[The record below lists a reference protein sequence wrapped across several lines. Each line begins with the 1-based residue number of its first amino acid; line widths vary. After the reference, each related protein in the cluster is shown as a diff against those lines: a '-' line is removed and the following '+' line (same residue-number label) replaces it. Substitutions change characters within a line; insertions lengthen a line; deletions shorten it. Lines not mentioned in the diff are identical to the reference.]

1 MEIGDKVLVTYSDKT
16 QKAGRIVGETA
27 KMWKIEFDDGDE
39 KRVMKTQDITLID
52 DPETPE
58 KEVITVD
65 TDKVVSWVTKLFE
78 WLKKLF
84 KKKK

>member
-1 MEIGDKVLVTYSDKT
+1 MEIGDKVLVTYLDKT